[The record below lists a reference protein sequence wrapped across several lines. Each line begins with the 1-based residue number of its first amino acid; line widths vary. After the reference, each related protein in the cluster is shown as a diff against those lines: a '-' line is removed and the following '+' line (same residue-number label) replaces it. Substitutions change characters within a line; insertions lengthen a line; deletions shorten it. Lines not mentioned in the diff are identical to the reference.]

1 MDGFGAPTQAWFR
14 AAFQSPTPVQREG
27 WSRIAS
33 GEHCLLIA
41 PTGSGKTL
49 AAFLYCIDELT
60 RLPVDAPQGTRIVY
74 ISPLKALVYD
84 IERNLRAP
92 LAGIERAAEQG
103 EGAEVRM
110 PRVAVR
116 TGDTTQ
122 KERRQQ
128 ARNPA
133 EILVTTPE
141 SLYLLLGSA
150 AAENFKT
157 VTTIIVDEV
166 HALAPNKR
174 GAHLALSMERL
185 AKIAAEE
192 PQRIGL
198 SATVRPP
205 TEVARYLGG
214 DRLVSIVDTSK
225 KPTIDVKIVVPVPD
239 MENPG
244 EPARRARSGGGE
256 GEDGSLLREL
266 DADPAVE
273 SARQGGMWPAIQ
285 PQLLK
290 LIDEHQ
296 STIIF
301 VNSRGL
307 CERLCQQINE
317 LAATDGDV
325 KEIAKAHH
333 GSLAHGQRREI
344 EEQLK
349 AGEIRAIIATSSLE
363 LGIDMGAVDL
373 VVLVESPGS
382 VARGLQRVGRAGHH
396 VDVVSVGRFYPK
408 HRGDLLESTVV
419 ARSMADGAIEAIK
432 VPRNPLDVLAQQ
444 IVASVAVDPCSV
456 GDIAAMVRRT
466 ASFGELSDDVLTAV
480 LDMLSGLYPSTDFA
494 DLKPRLIWDRETDR
508 LLARRGAKSLS
519 LVSGGTIPDR
529 GQYLVTLGP
538 DGARLGELDEEM
550 VHETRVGEVVTL
562 GASSWR
568 IERVTRDKVEVV
580 PAPGEVGKLPF
591 WHGDGPGRP
600 IELGRALGEFLR
612 RLDSIPAE
620 EGERWLE
627 EHYFLDHLAVKNL
640 MSYVTEQKAATGTL
654 PSDRAITIERFRD
667 ELGDYRV
674 CILTPFGSR
683 VHAPWAM
690 ALEAQLGAGAGFE
703 IQTLWSDDG
712 IVLRFVGEGE
722 LPGQEVLVPEPEDV
736 EELVVEQL
744 GQSSLFAAQFRE
756 NAARSL
762 LLPRLRP
769 GKRMPLW
776 AQRLKAQQLL
786 AVAKSYASF
795 PIMLET
801 YRSCL
806 QDIFDVPA
814 LKEVLGEIRRR
825 QIRIDEVDTTSA
837 SPFARSLVFS
847 YVSAYMYAYAY
858 DGDIPA
864 AERRAHALTLDR
876 QLLREL
882 LGQEGLRELLDRDII
897 AQLEEELQLLAPGYK
912 ARHPDG
918 LHDVLRRVGDLTA
931 SEIEERCEGDSS
943 QWLAELERSRRA
955 VVMRIGSESRWI
967 VAEDAGLYRDALGAV
982 PPSGTPSA
990 FLETVDEPV
999 EKLSRRWARA
1009 HCPFVTSRFA
1019 SRYELV
1025 PAQVE
1030 TVLRSLEGRG
1040 DLLSGDFLPG
1050 GRHREWCDPTVLK
1063 RLRRRTLAKLRGEVA
1078 PVEGAVL
1085 ARFLSS
1091 WHGVGLPST
1100 GPNRLSQ
1107 VLDQLEGIPLSF
1119 RELERVILPARVPSF
1134 QPRMLDELG
1143 ATGGLVWVGSGS
1155 LGGKDGRVSLFRRH
1169 RVGLLLDE
1177 PELVEDLTEIH
1188 QLILD
1193 HLETRGAS
1201 FLTEIVAIR
1210 GGAKGA
1216 KESDLL
1222 EALWDLV
1229 WTGHITNDTFHPIR
1243 ALKSPRAARRPRRSG
1258 EVAWAAGGRWSLVKH
1273 LLANSST
1280 PTERAH
1286 ARAVGLLE
1294 RYGVVSREVMSQEH
1308 LTGGFSAVYA
1318 VLKVM
1323 EESGKVRRGYFV
1335 DGLSGA
1341 QFAYPGAVDQL
1352 RAYRVPTAERPEV
1365 VVLSATDPANPYGAL
1380 LSWPEVA
1387 TVGDGSATL
1396 RRAAGATVVLVNGE
1410 LLMFL
1415 DKNARR
1421 AVTFEP
1427 QSTADGSE
1435 LLVHAAAALRRLAV
1449 QRRGKYL
1456 RLEMIDG
1463 EPARSSPK
1471 AETFALAGFIED
1483 YKGLVL
1489 EVR

>member
-1 MDGFGAPTQAWFR
+1 MEGFGAPTQAWFR
-14 AAFQSPTPVQREG
+14 AAFQSPTPVQQEG
-27 WSRIAS
+27 WRRIAS

-49 AAFLYCIDELT
+49 AAFLYCIDELS
-60 RLPVDAPQGTRIVY
+60 RLPLDAPQGTRVVY

-92 LAGIERAAEQG
+92 LKGIERASEQG
-103 EGAEVRM
+103 EGVGVRI

-185 AKIAAEE
+185 AKRATAE

-198 SATVRPP
+198 SATVQPP
-205 TEVARYLGG
+205 TEVARFLGG
-214 DRLVSIVDTSK
+214 DRPVSIVDTSK
-225 KPTIDVKIVVPVPD
+225 KPTIEVRIVVPVPD

-244 EPARRARSGGGE
+244 EPARLARGGGRE
-256 GEDGSLLREL
+256 GEGGSLLREL
-266 DADPAVE
+266 DADPGVQ
-273 SARQGGMWPAIQ
+273 SARQRGMWPAIQ
-285 PQLLK
+285 PQLVD
-290 LIDEHQ
+290 LIEDHQ

-317 LAATDGDV
+317 LAEMRGHGQ
-325 KEIAKAHH
+325 EIARAHH

-349 AGEIRAIIATSSLE
+349 AGGIRAIIATSSLE

-419 ARSMADGAIEAIK
+419 ARLMADGAIEAIK
-432 VPRNPLDVLAQQ
+432 IPRNPLDVLAQQ
-444 IVASVAVDPCSV
+444 IVASVAVEPCTV
-456 GDIAAMVRRT
+456 GDIASMVRRT
-466 ASFGELSDDVLTAV
+466 ANFVDLSDDVFTAV

-494 DLKPRLIWDRETDR
+494 DLRPRLVWDRETDR

-529 GQYLVTLGP
+529 GQYVVTLGP

-550 VHETRVGEVVTL
+550 VHETRIGEVVTL

-600 IELGRALGEFLR
+600 LELGRALGKFLR
-612 RLDSIPAE
+612 RLDTMPAE
-620 EGERWLE
+620 ESERWLE
-627 EHYFLDHLAVKNL
+627 EQYFLDHLAVKNL
-640 MSYVTEQKAATGTL
+640 MNYVTEQKGATGTL
-654 PSDRAITIERFRD
+654 PTDRAITIERFRD

-722 LPGQEVLVPEPEDV
+722 LPGQEILIPEPEDV
-736 EELVVEQL
+736 EDLVVQQL

-786 AVAKSYASF
+786 AVAKSYSAF

-801 YRSCL
+801 YRACL
-806 QDIFDVPA
+806 QDIFDLPA
-814 LKEVLGEIRRR
+814 LKEVLGAIRRR
-825 QIRIDEVDTTSA
+825 QIRVDEVDTNSA
-837 SPFARSLVFS
+837 SPFARSLVFA
-847 YVSAYMYAYAY
+847 YVSAYMYAYAN
-858 DGDIPA
+858 DGDLPV

-882 LGQEGLRELLDRDII
+882 LGQEGLRDLLDLDVIS
-897 AQLEEELQLLAPGYK
+897 QLEDELQHLAPKYK

-918 LHDVLRRVGDLTA
+918 LHDVLRRVGDLTLT
-931 SEIEERCEGDSS
+931 EIESRCEEDAT

-955 VVMRIGSESRWI
+955 AVMRIGSESRWI
-967 VAEDAGLYRDALGAV
+967 AAEDAGLYRDALGAV
-982 PPSGTPSA
+982 PPAGTPSA
-990 FLETVDEPV
+990 FLETVEEPV
-999 EKLSRRWARA
+999 EKLSKRWART
-1009 HCPFVTSRFA
+1009 HGPFVTSRFA
-1019 SRYELV
+1019 SRYDLV

-1030 TVLRSLEGRG
+1030 VLFQSLEGNG

-1050 GRHREWCDPTVLK
+1050 GRQREWCDPTVLK

-1085 ARFLSS
+1085 ARFLTS
-1091 WHGVGLPST
+1091 WHGVGLPSS
-1100 GPNRLSQ
+1100 GPNRLPQ

-1119 RELERVILPARVPSF
+1119 QELERVILPSRIPNF

-1143 ATGGLVWVGSGS
+1143 ATGGLVWVGNGS
-1155 LGGKDGRVSLFRRH
+1155 LGGKDGRVALFRRH

-1177 PELVEDLTEIH
+1177 PDLFDEMKELH
-1188 QLILD
+1188 QLILH

-1201 FLTEIVAIR
+1201 FLTEIVSMR
-1210 GGAKGA
+1210 GEA

-1229 WTGHITNDTFHPIR
+1229 WAGHITNDTFHPIR
-1243 ALKSPRAARRPRRSG
+1243 ALKLPRAARRPRRSG

-1273 LLANSST
+1273 LLASSST
-1280 PTERAH
+1280 PTEKAH
-1286 ARAVGLLE
+1286 TRAVNLLE
-1294 RYGVVSREVMSQEH
+1294 RYGVVSREVMSLEH
-1308 LTGGFSAVYA
+1308 MTGGFSAVYG

-1352 RAYRVPTAERPEV
+1352 RACRVPASERPEV

-1380 LSWPEVA
+1380 LPWPEVGTA
-1387 TVGDGSATL
+1387 GDGSANL
-1396 RRAAGATVVLVNGE
+1396 RRTTGATVVLVNGE
-1410 LLMFL
+1410 LLMLL
-1415 DKNARR
+1415 DKNAKRV
-1421 AVTFEP
+1421 VTFDP
-1427 QSTADGSE
+1427 QSSTDDSE

-1463 EPARSSPK
+1463 EPARSSSK
-1471 AETFALAGFIED
+1471 AGTFTLAGFIED